1 MNNYENNSLS
11 SEVRGIKML
20 FEMEKIRGL
29 KVVALKG
36 ADPAFIDK
44 RFKSIKVVY
53 ILFSDKKTYIELE
66 EQDFYS
72 YHDCSPY
79 AKYITVC
86 SDVEAWKKIFK
97 YDDANEDIYNGKE

>member
-1 MNNYENNSLS
+1 MSF
-11 SEVRGIKML
+11 RI
-20 FEMEKIRGL
+20 EKIRGL

-36 ADPAFIDK
+36 ADPFFIDK
-44 RFKSIKVVY
+44 RFKNIEVKY
-53 ILFSDKKTYIELE
+53 ILFSDKKTFIEFE
-66 EQDFYS
+66 EQDYYS
-72 YHDCSPY
+72 YSDCSPY